1 MRFMHVPAV
10 GPRCIQDLYARIQQT
25 THIELMLGHGR
36 LSMCDSSGVYAVH
49 SEVDKMFIHQ
59 YVISVSAIG

>member
-1 MRFMHVPAV
+1 MHS
-10 GPRCIQDLYARIQQT
+10 GFICSYTQT

-36 LSMCDSSGVYAVH
+36 LSMCHSSGVYAVH

-59 YVISVSAIG
+59 YVISMSVIG